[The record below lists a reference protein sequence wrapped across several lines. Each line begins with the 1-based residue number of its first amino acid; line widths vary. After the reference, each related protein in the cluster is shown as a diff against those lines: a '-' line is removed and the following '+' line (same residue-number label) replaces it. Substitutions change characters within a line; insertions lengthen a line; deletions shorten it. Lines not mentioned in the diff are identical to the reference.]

1 MIRVVVFWSK
11 KCQGGSKV
19 PIQKLSKKD
28 FETPVAGHPEYIEF
42 LSSARVGEGG
52 RLMVDEEGVSRQSVK
67 NRLNIASKVT
77 GKNLRFYRSAP
88 SEVVFQVVE

>member
-1 MIRVVVFWSK
+1 M
-11 KCQGGSKV
+11 

-42 LSSARVGEGG
+42 LNSARLGDGG
-52 RLMVDEEGVSRQSVK
+52 RLIVKEEGVSRQSVK

-77 GKNLRFYRSAP
+77 GKKIKFYRSAS

>member
-1 MIRVVVFWSK
+1 M
-11 KCQGGSKV
+11 

-28 FETPVAGHPEYIEF
+28 FETPVAGHAECIEF

-52 RLMVDEEGVSRQSVK
+52 RMIVEEEGVSRQSVK

-77 GKNLRFYRSAP
+77 GKTIKFYRSAA